1 MLELAIL
8 GLLKE
13 LPLHGYELKKRLNDT
28 LGHVWGVSYGSLY
41 PALARLERMGAI
53 EVVDPPATANDSV
66 AAIPIPATGSIAGE
80 AAAARLRR
88 PLRRSGRTRKAYR
101 IAAAGHALFDE
112 LLRADPA
119 PGTDENRAFALKLAF
134 CRHLDPPARLELL
147 QRRRDQLAEKLAR
160 GRQAL
165 AAFSGA
171 PRTPG
176 ARAGRGTALRGP
188 SRAPGPDRYTRA
200 LIEHETTTA
209 ERDLEWVDSLIAA
222 ERGLIDAG
230 DSMTLQGR
238 TT

>member
-13 LPLHGYELKKRLNDT
+13 FPLHGYELKKRLNDT

-53 EVVDPPATANDSV
+53 EVVDPPATAPGS
-66 AAIPIPATGSIAGE
+66 IPIPATGSIAGE

-101 IAAAGHALFDE
+101 LAAPGRALFAE

-119 PGTDENRAFALKLAF
+119 PGADENRAFALKLAF
-134 CRHLDPPARLELL
+134 CRHLEPPARLEFL
-147 QRRRDQLAEKLAR
+147 QRRRNRLADKLAR
-160 GRQAL
+160 GRKAS
-165 AAFSGA
+165 AS
-171 PRTPG
+171 
-176 ARAGRGTALRGP
+176 
-188 SRAPGPDRYTRA
+188 DRYTRA

-222 ERGLIDAG
+222 ERGP
-230 DSMTLQGR
+230 SPVNTE
-238 TT
+238 TV

>member
-13 LPLHGYELKKRLNDT
+13 SPLPGYELKKRLNET

-41 PALARLERMGAI
+41 PALARLERAGAI
-53 EVVDPPATANDSV
+53 EVVDPPA
-66 AAIPIPATGSIAGE
+66 AAPGIPIPATGSIAGE

-101 IAAAGHALFDE
+101 LAAPGHALFHE
-112 LLRADPA
+112 LLRSESAA
-119 PGTDENRAFALKLAF
+119 GTDETRAFALKLAF
-134 CRHLDPPARLELL
+134 CRHLDPPARLEIL
-147 QRRRDQLAEKLAR
+147 QRRRAQLAEKLAR
-160 GRQAL
+160 GRQGL
-165 AAFSGA
+165 AS
-171 PRTPG
+171 
-176 ARAGRGTALRGP
+176 
-188 SRAPGPDRYTRA
+188 DRYTRA

-222 ERGLIDAG
+222 ERGAIDAG

>member
-13 LPLHGYELKKRLNDT
+13 FPLHGYELKKRLNET

-53 EVVDPPATANDSV
+53 EVVDPPATAP
-66 AAIPIPATGSIAGE
+66 AGIPMPATGSIAGE

-101 IAAAGHALFDE
+101 IAAPGQALFAE
-112 LLRADPA
+112 LLQAEPA
-119 PGTDENRAFALKLAF
+119 PGADENRAFALKLAF

-147 QRRRDQLAEKLAR
+147 QRRREQLAEKLAR

-165 AAFSGA
+165 AAY
-171 PRTPG
+171 
-176 ARAGRGTALRGP
+176 ARAGRGSDVGGIPTR
-188 SRAPGPDRYTRA
+188 GPDRYTRA

-222 ERGLIDAG
+222 ERGSDAVET
-230 DSMTLQGR
+230 DILQGR

>member
-13 LPLHGYELKKRLNDT
+13 FPLHGYELKKRPNDT

-53 EVVDPPATANDSV
+53 EVVDPPATGP

-80 AAAARLRR
+80 SAAARLRR

-101 IAAAGHALFDE
+101 IAAAGQTLFEE
-112 LLRADPA
+112 LLQADPA
-119 PGTDENRAFALKLAF
+119 PGSDENRAFALKLAF
-134 CRHLDPPARLELL
+134 CRHLNPPARLKLL
-147 QRRRDQLAEKLAR
+147 QRRRDQLATQLAR

-165 AAFSGA
+165 AAARTGRDSDSG
-171 PRTPG
+171 RTPG
-176 ARAGRGTALRGP
+176 P
-188 SRAPGPDRYTRA
+188 WGPDRYTRA

-222 ERGLIDAG
+222 ERGPQSIDSAI
-230 DSMTLQGR
+230 LQGR

>member
-13 LPLHGYELKKRLNDT
+13 FPLHGYELKKRLNDT

-53 EVVDPPATANDSV
+53 EVVDPPAAAPV
-66 AAIPIPATGSIAGE
+66 AIPATGSIAGE

-88 PLRRSGRTRKAYR
+88 PLRRTGRTRKAYR
-101 IAAAGHALFDE
+101 IASAGQALFSE

-119 PGTDENRAFALKLAF
+119 PGSDENRAFALKLAF
-134 CRHLDPPARLELL
+134 CRHLEPPARLELL

-165 AAFSGA
+165 ATA
-171 PRTPG
+171 
-176 ARAGRGTALRGP
+176 ARAGRG
-188 SRAPGPDRYTRA
+188 PGPDRYTRA
-200 LIEHETTTA
+200 LIEHETPTA

-222 ERGLIDAG
+222 ERGEDI
-230 DSMTLQGR
+230 LQGR

>member
-13 LPLHGYELKKRLNDT
+13 SPLHGYELKKRLNET

-41 PALARLERMGAI
+41 PALARLERAGAI
-53 EVVDPPATANDSV
+53 EVVDPPA
-66 AAIPIPATGSIAGE
+66 AAPSGGIPIPATGSIAGE

-88 PLRRSGRTRKAYR
+88 PTLRRSGRTRKAYR
-101 IAAAGHALFDE
+101 LAAAGQAQLIE
-112 LLRADPA
+112 LLRAEPS

-134 CRHLDPPARLELL
+134 CRHLDPPARLEIL
-147 QRRRDQLAEKLAR
+147 QRRRAQLAEKLAR
-160 GRQAL
+160 GRQA
-165 AAFSGA
+165 
-171 PRTPG
+171 
-176 ARAGRGTALRGP
+176 RAGRGFA
-188 SRAPGPDRYTRA
+188 PDRYTRA

-222 ERGLIDAG
+222 ERGTTDAG

-238 TT
+238 TP

>member
-53 EVVDPPATANDSV
+53 EVVDPPAV
-66 AAIPIPATGSIAGE
+66 APPGSIPIPATGSIAGE

-101 IAAAGHALFDE
+101 IAAAGQALFNE
-112 LLRADPA
+112 LLRADPT
-119 PGTDENRAFALKLAF
+119 PGTDENRAFALKLVF
-134 CRHLDPPARLELL
+134 CRHLEPPARLEIL
-147 QRRRDQLAEKLAR
+147 QRRRDQLATQLAR
-160 GRQAL
+160 GREVL
-165 AAFSGA
+165 AAMSRGT
-171 PRTPG
+171 PPSPG
-176 ARAGRGTALRGP
+176 ARAGRG
-188 SRAPGPDRYTRA
+188 PGPDRYTRA

-222 ERGLIDAG
+222 ERGAIDAG

>member
-8 GLLKE
+8 GLLTE
-13 LPLHGYELKKRLNDT
+13 APLHGYELKKRLGDT

-53 EVVDPPATANDSV
+53 EAVTPPPGGAAG
-66 AAIPIPATGSIAGE
+66 AAGGAIPIPATGSIAGE

-88 PLRRSGRTRKAYR
+88 PLRRPGRTRKAYR
-101 IAAAGHALFDE
+101 IAEPGRALFAE

-134 CRHLDPPARLELL
+134 CRHLEPQARLDLL
-147 QRRRDQLAEKLAR
+147 QRRREQLVEKLAR
-160 GRQAL
+160 GRK
-165 AAFSGA
+165 
-171 PRTPG
+171 
-176 ARAGRGTALRGP
+176 AR
-188 SRAPGPDRYTRA
+188 SSDRYTRA

-222 ERGLIDAG
+222 ERGEEI
-230 DSMTLQGR
+230 LQGG

>member
-53 EVVDPPATANDSV
+53 EVVDPPAASGQGIS
-66 AAIPIPATGSIAGE
+66 IPSTGSIAGE

-88 PLRRSGRTRKAYR
+88 PLKRSGRTKKAYR
-101 IAAAGHALFDE
+101 IAAAGQALFNE
-112 LLRADPA
+112 LLRADPT

-134 CRHLDPPARLELL
+134 CRHLEPPARLELL
-147 QRRRDQLAEKLAR
+147 QRRRTQLAEKLAR

-165 AAFSGA
+165 AG
-171 PRTPG
+171 TPK
-176 ARAGRGTALRGP
+176 ASRGL
-188 SRAPGPDRYTRA
+188 SPDRYTRA

-222 ERGLIDAG
+222 ERGAPDAG

>member
-53 EVVDPPATANDSV
+53 EVVDPRPAAGSG
-66 AAIPIPATGSIAGE
+66 AIPIPATGSIAGE

-88 PLRRSGRTRKAYR
+88 PLRRSGRTKKAYR
-101 IAAAGHALFDE
+101 IAAAGQALFNE
-112 LLRADPA
+112 LLLSDPTPGAD
-119 PGTDENRAFALKLAF
+119 EKKAFALKLAF
-134 CRHLDPPARLELL
+134 CRYLDPPARLELL
-147 QRRRDQLAEKLAR
+147 QRRRNQLATQLAR
-160 GRQAL
+160 GRQA
-165 AAFSGA
+165 
-171 PRTPG
+171 
-176 ARAGRGTALRGP
+176 RA
-188 SRAPGPDRYTRA
+188 SDRYTRA
-200 LIEHETTTA
+200 LIEHETSTA

-222 ERGLIDAG
+222 ERGATDAG

>member
-13 LPLHGYELKKRLNDT
+13 FPLHGYELKKRLNDT

-53 EVVDPPATANDSV
+53 EVVDPPPAPASGG
-66 AAIPIPATGSIAGE
+66 IPIPATGSIAGE

-88 PLRRSGRTRKAYR
+88 PLRRGGRTRKAYR
-101 IAAAGHALFDE
+101 IAAAGQALFNE
-112 LLRADPA
+112 LLQADPA

-134 CRHLDPPARLELL
+134 CRHLEPPARLELL
-147 QRRRDQLAEKLAR
+147 QRRRNQLAEKLAR
-160 GRQAL
+160 ARQAL
-165 AAFSGA
+165 AGS
-171 PRTPG
+171 T
-176 ARAGRGTALRGP
+176 RATRGP
-188 SRAPGPDRYTRA
+188 SPDRYTRA
-200 LIEHETTTA
+200 LIEHETSTA

-222 ERGLIDAG
+222 ERGAQDGGIPDAG

>member
-13 LPLHGYELKKRLNDT
+13 LPLHGYELKKRLNET

-53 EVVDPPATANDSV
+53 EVVDPPERASG
-66 AAIPIPATGSIAGE
+66 AIPIPATGSIAGE

-101 IAAAGHALFDE
+101 IAAAGQALFAE

-119 PGTDENRAFALKLAF
+119 PGADENRAFALKLAF
-134 CRHLDPPARLELL
+134 CRHLDPPDRLELL
-147 QRRRDQLAEKLAR
+147 QRRRDQLADKLAR

-165 AAFSGA
+165 AAYAKGA
-171 PRTPG
+171 PQSQG
-176 ARAGRGTALRGP
+176 ARAGRGLV
-188 SRAPGPDRYTRA
+188 PDRYTRA

-209 ERDLEWVDSLIAA
+209 ERDLDWVDSLIAA
-222 ERGLIDAG
+222 EGGPINAEDG
-230 DSMTLQGR
+230 IVQGR

>member
-8 GLLKE
+8 GLLQE
-13 LPLHGYELKKRLNDT
+13 APLHGYELKKRLNET

-41 PALARLERMGAI
+41 PALARLERTGAI
-53 EVVDPPATANDSV
+53 EVVDPPAGGGGSAG
-66 AAIPIPATGSIAGE
+66 IPIPATGSIAGE

-88 PLRRSGRTRKAYR
+88 PTLRRSGRTRKAYR
-101 IAAAGHALFDE
+101 IAAAGQALFNE
-112 LLRADPA
+112 LVRSEPT

-134 CRHLDPPARLELL
+134 CRHLDPPARLEIL
-147 QRRRDQLAEKLAR
+147 QRRKAQLVEKLAR

-165 AAFSGA
+165 AG
-171 PRTPG
+171 
-176 ARAGRGTALRGP
+176 
-188 SRAPGPDRYTRA
+188 DRYTRA

-222 ERGLIDAG
+222 ERGTTDAG

-238 TT
+238 TS

>member
-8 GLLKE
+8 GLLTE

-53 EVVDPPATANDSV
+53 EVVDPPA
-66 AAIPIPATGSIAGE
+66 AAPVTIPSTGSIAGE

-101 IAAAGHALFDE
+101 IASTGQTLFSE

-134 CRHLDPPARLELL
+134 CRHLDPPARLEIL

-160 GRQAL
+160 GCQAL
-165 AAFSGA
+165 AA
-171 PRTPG
+171 
-176 ARAGRGTALRGP
+176 ARAGRGSDFGDTPTR
-188 SRAPGPDRYTRA
+188 RPDRYTRA

-222 ERGLIDAG
+222 ERGPIDAG

>member
-13 LPLHGYELKKRLNDT
+13 SPLHGYELKKRLNET

-41 PALARLERMGAI
+41 PALARLERTGAI
-53 EVVDPPATANDSV
+53 EVVDPPAVSPSGGK
-66 AAIPIPATGSIAGE
+66 PIPATGSIAGE

-88 PLRRSGRTRKAYR
+88 PTLRRSGRTRKAYR
-101 IAAAGHALFDE
+101 LAAAGQALFNE
-112 LLRADPA
+112 LLRAEPA
-119 PGTDENRAFALKLAF
+119 AGSDENRAFALKLAF
-134 CRHLDPPARLELL
+134 CRHLDPPARLDIL
-147 QRRRDQLAEKLAR
+147 QRRRTQLVEKLAR

-165 AAFSGA
+165 AS
-171 PRTPG
+171 
-176 ARAGRGTALRGP
+176 
-188 SRAPGPDRYTRA
+188 DRYTRA

-222 ERGLIDAG
+222 ERGTTDAG

-238 TT
+238 TP

>member
-1 MLELAIL
+1 MLEMAIL

-13 LPLHGYELKKRLNDT
+13 ASLHGYELKKRLNDT

-53 EVVDPPATANDSV
+53 EVVDPPPAA
-66 AAIPIPATGSIAGE
+66 APGAIPIPATGSIAGE

-101 IAAAGHALFDE
+101 IAAAGQALFNE

-134 CRHLDPPARLELL
+134 CRHLEPPARLELL
-147 QRRRDQLAEKLAR
+147 QRRRNQLAEKLAR
-160 GRQAL
+160 GRQA
-165 AAFSGA
+165 AAS
-171 PRTPG
+171 
-176 ARAGRGTALRGP
+176 
-188 SRAPGPDRYTRA
+188 DRYTRA

-222 ERGLIDAG
+222 ERGAIDAG

>member
-53 EVVDPPATANDSV
+53 EVVDPPA
-66 AAIPIPATGSIAGE
+66 AAPVTIPATGSIAGE

-101 IAAAGHALFDE
+101 IASAGQTLFSE

-134 CRHLDPPARLELL
+134 CRHLDPPARLEIL

-165 AAFSGA
+165 AA
-171 PRTPG
+171 
-176 ARAGRGTALRGP
+176 ARAGRGSGSGDTPGLR
-188 SRAPGPDRYTRA
+188 GPDRYTRA

-222 ERGLIDAG
+222 ERGPIDAG

>member
-53 EVVDPPATANDSV
+53 EVVDPPPAPASG
-66 AAIPIPATGSIAGE
+66 AIPIPATGSIAGE

-88 PLRRSGRTRKAYR
+88 PLRRSGRTKKAYR
-101 IAAAGHALFDE
+101 IAAAGQALFNE
-112 LLRADPA
+112 LLRADPT

-134 CRHLDPPARLELL
+134 CRHLEPSARLEIL
-147 QRRRDQLAEKLAR
+147 QRRRNQLATQLDR
-160 GRQAL
+160 GRQA
-165 AAFSGA
+165 
-171 PRTPG
+171 
-176 ARAGRGTALRGP
+176 RA
-188 SRAPGPDRYTRA
+188 SDRYTRA
-200 LIEHETTTA
+200 LIEHETSTA

-222 ERGLIDAG
+222 ERGATDAG

>member
-8 GLLKE
+8 GLLTDA
-13 LPLHGYELKKRLNDT
+13 PLHGYELKKRLNDA

-53 EVVDPPATANDSV
+53 EVADPPAASGSTAV
-66 AAIPIPATGSIAGE
+66 PIPATGSIAGE

-101 IAAAGHALFDE
+101 IAPAGRELFVE
-112 LLRADPA
+112 LLTADPA

-134 CRHLDPPARLELL
+134 CRHLEPPARLELL
-147 QRRRDQLAEKLAR
+147 RRRRQQLADKLAR
-160 GRQAL
+160 GRK
-165 AAFSGA
+165 
-171 PRTPG
+171 
-176 ARAGRGTALRGP
+176 ARAN
-188 SRAPGPDRYTRA
+188 DRYTRA

-222 ERGLIDAG
+222 EGGAIEAGHNLI
-230 DSMTLQGR
+230 QGR

>member
-53 EVVDPPATANDSV
+53 EVVDPPAAAPV
-66 AAIPIPATGSIAGE
+66 AIPATGSIAGE

-101 IAAAGHALFDE
+101 IAAAGQTLFHE

-134 CRHLDPPARLELL
+134 CRHLEPPARLEIL

-165 AAFSGA
+165 AAY
-171 PRTPG
+171 
-176 ARAGRGTALRGP
+176 ARAGRGP
-188 SRAPGPDRYTRA
+188 DPDRYTRA
-200 LIEHETTTA
+200 LVEHETTTA
-209 ERDLEWVDSLIAA
+209 ERDLEWIDSLIAA
-222 ERGLIDAG
+222 ERGAIDAG
-230 DSMTLQGR
+230 DSMTMQGR